1 MSRLYIQ
8 NLLYSVVKAVYDI
21 TVGTSFEKMLISAE
35 ALFQENDLR
44 TMLQEYDR
52 ILELMLDSLEQEKVD
67 EPRIVQ
73 SIKNL
78 VEKEYMKDISL
89 NYVAD
94 KVNLAPAYV
103 SYIFKKETDQT
114 LVKYITDIKM
124 QKAKQL
130 LEEGNLK
137 IVQIGRACGYENQSY
152 FNRLFKNYYGVTPKQ
167 YRENV

>member
-21 TVGTSFEKMLISAE
+21 TVGTSFEKVLISAE
-35 ALFQENDLR
+35 AFFQENDLR

-52 ILELMLDSLEQEKVD
+52 ILDFMLDSLEQEKVD